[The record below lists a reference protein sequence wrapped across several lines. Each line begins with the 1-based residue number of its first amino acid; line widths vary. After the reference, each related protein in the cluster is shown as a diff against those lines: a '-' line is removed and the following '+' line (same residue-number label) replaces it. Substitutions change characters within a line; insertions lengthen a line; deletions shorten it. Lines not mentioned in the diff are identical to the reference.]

1 MDAEAIR
8 RLFLLILGLTYIGL
22 GIFMF
27 IKKVI
32 PLSPWGEILSAAFV
46 LYGAFR
52 VYRALMKK

>member
-1 MDAEAIR
+1 
-8 RLFLLILGLTYIGL
+8 
-22 GIFMF
+22 MF